1 MINNQDEARRCL
13 LCKKPFCSLK
23 GCPVRTSVP
32 ECMAL
37 YREGR
42 LDEAGK
48 ILFDNNPLSAVTS
61 QVCDW
66 KQFCFGHCVLN
77 VKGEPIHW
85 YSVEQEVSER
95 YLFQYK
101 LERDSTDKPWNDG
114 MSLQAGDAS
123 SPHGL
128 SVGSVCGKRVAIVGA
143 GPAGIAAA
151 VWLYRSGADIDL
163 YDANPR
169 MGGVLRYGIPAFR
182 LDKKFVDIYEK
193 ILDVPGIRFFG
204 GKALGKDILLNDLRR
219 DYDAVLIAAGA
230 EKPALLRIPGEDKPG
245 VVEALHYLKDPGS
258 YALKGKRVIV
268 IGGGNV
274 AMDACRTAV
283 RSGAE
288 TWVYYRKTFENMPA
302 NPMEV
307 EEAKAD
313 GVRFRVFQAP
323 IEVGD
328 GYVIF
333 RDCRNETDPETGK
346 LVTKILDGTDHEVPC
361 DVLMPAISEKPD
373 FGILSGVLWQP
384 NVWGWPVTDES
395 CRMGFQD
402 DSPANVWVAGD
413 FTLGPKTVVEA
424 VGSARAAVDGIL
436 SFLK

>member
-1 MINNQDEARRCL
+1 MINNMDEARRCL

-23 GCPVRTSVP
+23 GCPVQTAVP

-42 LDEAGK
+42 LEEAGR
-48 ILFDNNPLSAVTS
+48 ILFDNNPLSAITS

-66 KQFCFGHCVLN
+66 KQFCFGHCILN
-77 VKGEPIHW
+77 AKGVPIHW
-85 YSVEQEVSER
+85 YSVEQEISEK
-95 YLFQYK
+95 YLFSYSLQ
-101 LERDSTDKPWNDG
+101 RDSSTALGMTD
-114 MSLQAGDAS
+114 
-123 SPHGL
+123 
-128 SVGSVCGKRVAIVGA
+128 KRVAIVGT

-151 VWLYRSGADIDL
+151 IWLYRAGADIDL

-182 LDKKFVDIYEK
+182 LDKKYVDVYER

-204 GKALGKDILLNDLRR
+204 GKALGKDVMLNDLRTG
-219 DYDAVLIAAGA
+219 YDAVLIAAGA

-245 VVEALHYLKDPGS
+245 VVEALHYLKEPGA
-258 YALKGKRVIV
+258 YDLKGKRVIV

-283 RSGAE
+283 CSGAD

-313 GVRFRVFQAP
+313 GVSFRVFQAP
-323 IEVGD
+323 IEVRD
-328 GYVIF
+328 GGVVF
-333 RDCRNETDPETGK
+333 RDCQNETDSETGK

-373 FGILSGVLWQP
+373 FGILAGAPWLP
-384 NVWGWPVTDES
+384 NVWKWPVTDDTN
-395 CRMGFQD
+395 RMSFQD
-402 DSPANVWVAGD
+402 SAPANVWVAGD

-424 VGSARAAVDGIL
+424 VGNARTATDGIL
-436 SFLK
+436 AYLK

>member
-1 MINNQDEARRCL
+1 MINNMDEARRCL

-23 GCPVRTSVP
+23 GCPVQTAVP

-42 LDEAGK
+42 LEEAGR
-48 ILFDNNPLSAVTS
+48 ILFDNNPLSAITS

-66 KQFCFGHCVLN
+66 KQFCFGHCILN
-77 VKGEPIHW
+77 AKGVPIHW
-85 YSVEQEVSER
+85 YSVEQEISEK
-95 YLFQYK
+95 YLFSYSLQ
-101 LERDSTDKPWNDG
+101 RDSSTALGMTD
-114 MSLQAGDAS
+114 
-123 SPHGL
+123 
-128 SVGSVCGKRVAIVGA
+128 KRVAIVGT

-151 VWLYRSGADIDL
+151 IWLYRAGADIDL

-182 LDKKFVDIYEK
+182 LDKKYVDVYER

-204 GKALGKDILLNDLRR
+204 GKALGKDVMLNDLRTG
-219 DYDAVLIAAGA
+219 YDAVLIAAGA

-245 VVEALHYLKDPGS
+245 VVEALHYLKEPGA
-258 YALKGKRVIV
+258 YDLKGKRVIV

-283 RSGAE
+283 RSGAD

-313 GVRFRVFQAP
+313 GVSFRVFQAP
-323 IEVGD
+323 IEVRD
-328 GYVIF
+328 GGVVF
-333 RDCRNETDPETGK
+333 RDCQNETDSETGK

-373 FGILSGVLWQP
+373 FGILAGAPWLP
-384 NVWGWPVTDES
+384 NVWKWPVTDDTN
-395 CRMGFQD
+395 RMSFQD
-402 DSPANVWVAGD
+402 SAPANVWVAGD

-424 VGSARAAVDGIL
+424 VGNARTATDGIL
-436 SFLK
+436 AYLK

>member
-1 MINNQDEARRCL
+1 MINNMDEARRCL

-23 GCPVRTSVP
+23 GCPVHTAVP

-42 LDEAGK
+42 LEEAGK
-48 ILFDNNPLSAVTS
+48 ILFNHNPLSAITS

-66 KQFCFGHCVLN
+66 KQFCFGHCILGA
-77 VKGEPIHW
+77 KGVPIHW
-85 YSVEQEVSER
+85 YQVEQEVSEK
-95 YLFQYK
+95 YLFEYK
-101 LERDSTDKPWNDG
+101 LERDFST
-114 MSLQAGDAS
+114 SLEMTELS
-123 SPHGL
+123 SRLSEAHGEISPL
-128 SVGSVCGKRVAIVGA
+128 TGKRVAIIGA

-151 VWLYRSGADIDL
+151 IWLYRAGADIDL

-182 LDKKFVDIYEK
+182 LDKKYVDVYEK

-204 GKALGKDILLNDLRR
+204 GKVLGKDMVLNDLRVE
-219 DYDAVLIAAGA
+219 YDAVLVAAGA
-230 EKPALLRIPGEDKPG
+230 EKPALLRIPGEDRPG
-245 VVEALHYLKDPGS
+245 VVEALHYLKNPGA
-258 YALKGKRVIV
+258 YDLKGKRVIV

-283 RSGAE
+283 RSGAD

-313 GVRFRVFQAP
+313 GVQFRVFQAP
-323 IEVGD
+323 VEVLD
-328 GYVIF
+328 GCVVF

-373 FGILSGVLWQP
+373 FGVLAGAPWQP
-384 NVWGWPVTDES
+384 NVWKWPVTDEGN
-395 CRMGFQD
+395 RMAFQD
-402 DSPANVWVAGD
+402 DGPANVFVAGD

-424 VGSARAAVDGIL
+424 IVSARTATDGIMN
-436 SFLK
+436 FLQ

>member
-1 MINNQDEARRCL
+1 MINNMDEARRCL
-13 LCKKPFCSLK
+13 LCKKPLCSLK
-23 GCPVRTSVP
+23 GCPVQTAVP

-42 LDEAGK
+42 LEEAGK
-48 ILFDNNPLSAVTS
+48 ILFDHNPLSAITS

-66 KQFCFGHCVLN
+66 KQFCFGHCILN
-77 VKGEPIHW
+77 AKGVPIHW
-85 YSVEQEVSER
+85 YGIEQEISEK
-95 YLFQYK
+95 YLFSYK
-101 LERDSTDKPWNDG
+101 LERDLSTPFE
-114 MSLQAGDAS
+114 MT
-123 SPHGL
+123 
-128 SVGSVCGKRVAIVGA
+128 GKKVAIIGA

-151 VWLYRSGADIDL
+151 IWLYKAGADIDL

-182 LDKKFVDIYEK
+182 LDKKYVDVYER

-204 GKALGKDILLNDLRR
+204 GKALGKDVMLNDLRNS
-219 DYDAVLIAAGA
+219 YDAVLIAAGA
-230 EKPALLRIPGEDKPG
+230 EKPAMLRIPGEDKPG
-245 VVEALHYLKDPGS
+245 VVEALHYLKTPEAYD
-258 YALKGKRVIV
+258 LKGKKVIV

-283 RSGAE
+283 RSGAD

-313 GVRFRVFQAP
+313 GVQFKVFQAP
-323 IEVGD
+323 IEVLD
-328 GYVIF
+328 GAVVF
-333 RDCRNETDPETGK
+333 RDCQNETDPETGK

-373 FGILSGVLWQP
+373 FGILAGAPWMP
-384 NVWGWPVTDES
+384 NVWKWPVTDES
-395 CRMGFQD
+395 NRMSFQD
-402 DSPANVWVAGD
+402 NAPANVWVAGD

-424 VGSARAAVDGIL
+424 VGNSRTATDGIL
-436 SFLK
+436 AFLK